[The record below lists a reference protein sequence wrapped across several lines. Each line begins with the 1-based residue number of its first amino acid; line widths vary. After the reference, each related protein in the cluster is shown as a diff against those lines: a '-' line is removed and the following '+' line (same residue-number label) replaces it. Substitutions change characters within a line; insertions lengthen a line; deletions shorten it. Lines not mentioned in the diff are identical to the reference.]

1 MLTRRAFLGGASLSA
16 AVDAI
21 LQAKTGQLHPE
32 KVGDWCD
39 RNAFRRLH
47 RRRERGDGLSVV
59 VSNALT
65 DEHQMHRAAR
75 PRVRG
80 VHEHIDPCSVPI
92 GKTVRSNGV
101 SNPMKIGTR
110 DGDID
115 VSSQSSQERVHPLD
129 VQEDTEP
136 ATTRY
141 GMPAL
146 ASASANR
153 RTTSTICSTP
163 RSK

>member
-1 MLTRRAFLGGASLSA
+1 
-16 AVDAI
+16 
-21 LQAKTGQLHPE
+21 
-32 KVGDWCD
+32 
-39 RNAFRRLH
+39 
-47 RRRERGDGLSVV
+47 
-59 VSNALT
+59 
-65 DEHQMHRAAR
+65 
-75 PRVRG
+75 
-80 VHEHIDPCSVPI
+80 VPI